1 MKRPNPNIKNPRMLD
16 TSEDEAERLFS
27 SMREDYSMKLGEW
40 KGNESMMEKIKQFGN
55 CHYCG
60 QTRLIEAL
68 DPDAVTQNDLDDMAT
83 ASCNC
88 PQARARRN
96 ELEQM
101 EAAELYVNRLSEDL
115 ATDKDAPYVEDLR
128 RGMMAAVDTVWKE
141 GADNITFKV
150 NGKAVK
156 IHRTADKIKFS
167 TSWKCS
173 SEVEF

>member
-1 MKRPNPNIKNPRMLD
+1 M
-16 TSEDEAERLFS
+16 T
-27 SMREDYSMKLGEW
+27 
-40 KGNESMMEKIKQFGN
+40 EKIKQFGS

-60 QTRLIEAL
+60 QTRLVEAL

-101 EAAELYVNRLSEDL
+101 EAAEQYIDRLSEDL
-115 ATDKDAPYVEDLR
+115 VTDANASYAEGLR
-128 RGMMAAVDTVWKE
+128 RAMIAAVHAVWEE
-141 GADNITFKV
+141 GADNITFKA

-156 IHRTADKIKFS
+156 IHRTVDKIKFS
-167 TSWKCS
+167 TRWKCS